1 MNESQRAPTTRHES
15 IRRGVAVCVVA
26 ALAAGGMPV
35 AAARAQGARSETLL
49 YASYKGEET
58 ADKVFQT
65 MVSAQGATGERIE
78 AFAVVSKDLKG
89 RVRVRDQRRRDAGV
103 GLAVG
108 GVIGLLG
115 GPAGV
120 AIGAGAGGAIGFL
133 TGNAVGIPLEKVQSM
148 KTALTPGT
156 SALVVV
162 LDDRWVQDVERDL
175 RQAQARQVIASQ
187 IQSQ

>member
-1 MNESQRAPTTRHES
+1 MNANQREPASRHEG
-15 IRRGVAVCVVA
+15 IMRGVAVCLVA
-26 ALAAGGMPV
+26 ALATGGMLV
-35 AAARAQGARSETLL
+35 AAARAQSAKSETLL

-65 MVSAQGATGERIE
+65 MESAQAATGERIE
-78 AFAVVSKDLKG
+78 AYAVVSMDLKG
-89 RVRVRDQRRRDAGV
+89 RVRVRDQRRRDAGR
-103 GLAVG
+103 GLVVG
-108 GVIGLLG
+108 GMIGLLG

-120 AIGAGAGGAIGFL
+120 AIGASTGGAIGYL
-133 TGNAVGIPLEKVQSM
+133 TGNAVGIPREKVESM

-162 LDDRWVQDVERDL
+162 LDDRWVQDVERGL
-175 RQAQARQVIASQ
+175 HQAQARQVIASQ